1 MPGHLL
7 PGANGGP
14 QGTGTAAA
22 GPPGSSGGGAG
33 GGGLTG
39 HVSVADAIASLEGG
53 KGATYSGELYVVY
66 TRALSC
72 SVCVGLGDQQQL
84 CGLWSRR
91 YMSAGRC
98 MED

>member
-14 QGTGTAAA
+14 QGTGAA

-33 GGGLTG
+33 GGSAG

-53 KGATYSGELYVVY
+53 KGATYSGEYYKYARLF
-66 TRALSC
+66 C
-72 SVCVGLGDQQQL
+72 SV
-84 CGLWSRR
+84 
-91 YMSAGRC
+91 
-98 MED
+98 